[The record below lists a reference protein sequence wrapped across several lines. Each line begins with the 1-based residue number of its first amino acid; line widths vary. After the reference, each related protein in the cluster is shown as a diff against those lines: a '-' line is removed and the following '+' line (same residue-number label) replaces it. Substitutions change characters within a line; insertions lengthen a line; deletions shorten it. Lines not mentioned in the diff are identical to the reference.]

1 MRAIPCPISKERF
14 EDLYTKQYLTEKQIN
29 ELLISEG
36 IDSSMKRIG
45 SWRLRYGIETVS
57 KFDRLELPKIEG
69 ELRSILIGSML
80 GDGRIVFRTNA
91 SHYEERHAP
100 NQKEYLEWKQEKWG
114 VWSSGD
120 LAVAMSREFPSYIFR
135 THAHPMLNEYRDLF
149 YEERGKGWKVVKS
162 DVIDQVDELAL
173 AMWYLDDG
181 HAGHWPMICFGA
193 KQGSRANAY
202 LIFEKFG
209 LAPNWTH
216 KKGETGEFHFKGE
229 NAYRFIEI
237 IKPHVPDCMS
247 YKLDFG
253 FQGRNNA
260 IKKKMN
266 KGILEELRG
275 KGWSKRRIAKY
286 LDVGYNT
293 ADRWMR
299 KFGVE

>member
-14 EDLYTKQYLTEKQIN
+14 VDLYVNQCLTEKQIN

-36 IDSSMKRIG
+36 LDSSMKRIR
-45 SWRLRYGIETVS
+45 SWRLRYEIETVA
-57 KFDRLELPKIEG
+57 KHDRLGLPKIEG

-80 GDGRIVFRTNA
+80 GDGRIAFRKNA

-114 VWSSGD
+114 KWSSGE
-120 LAVAMSREFPSYIFR
+120 LTTAMSREFTSYIFR

-149 YEERGKGWKVVKS
+149 YEERDKGWKVVKY
-162 DVIDQVDELAL
+162 DVVDQVDELAF

-181 HAGHWPMICFGA
+181 CAGHWPIISFGA
-193 KQGSRANAY
+193 KGESRGNAY

-209 LAPNWTH
+209 LHPKWKVLKDTN
-216 KKGETGEFHFKGE
+216 GQFHFRE
-229 NAYRFIEI
+229 EDAERFIEI
-237 IKPHVPDCMS
+237 VSPHVPDCMK

-253 FQGRNNA
+253 FQGRNNS
-260 IKKKMN
+260 IKKNMDKD
-266 KGILEELRG
+266 LLLELRG
-275 KGWSKRRIAKY
+275 KGWSQRRIAKY
-286 LDVGYNT
+286 LDVGAST
-293 ADRWMR
+293 VGRWMV